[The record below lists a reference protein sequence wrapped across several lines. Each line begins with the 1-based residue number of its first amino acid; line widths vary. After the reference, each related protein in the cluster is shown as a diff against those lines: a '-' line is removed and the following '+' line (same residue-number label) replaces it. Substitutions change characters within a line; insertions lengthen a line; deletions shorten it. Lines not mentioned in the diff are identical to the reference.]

1 MARNENVRNGAA
13 RPVRRKSQTIS
24 KIGFLVCFLMLIYPL
39 IASSWNRYR
48 SSLLA
53 TQYEAAVEEDPEYY
67 VEMLKEARE
76 YNETLAKSVD
86 YVVNE
91 QEHERDEAYESL
103 LDINGVM
110 GYISI
115 PAIQVTEA
123 IYHYS
128 FDSVLEDGVGHIHG
142 SSLPVGAEEGGT
154 VHSMLTGHCGLPT
167 QKFFTDLDKLVEG
180 DLFFLNVCGETFAYE
195 VDEVQVVLPDD
206 VDSLTMDEGEDKVT
220 LVTCTPYG
228 VNSHRLLVTGHRIPY
243 TEETA
248 AEEDRTYLPR
258 LDIGE
263 TLILAVLS
271 VFLLIFFVIF
281 VHDRALAHKRKKRKK
296 EIQAGEGD
304 DHA

>member
-1 MARNENVRNGAA
+1 MATHPAG
-13 RPVRRKSQTIS
+13 RKSQTIS

-39 IASSWNRYR
+39 VASSWNRYR

-67 VEMLKEARE
+67 VEMLEEARE
-76 YNETLAKSVD
+76 YNEALAKSVD

-91 QEHERDEAYESL
+91 QEHEWDEAYESL
-103 LDINGVM
+103 LDINGIM
-110 GYISI
+110 GYINI

-195 VDEVQVVLPDD
+195 VDKIQVVLPDD

-248 AEEDRTYLPR
+248 AEEDRAYLPR

-271 VFLLIFFVIF
+271 IFLVIF
-281 VHDRALAHKRKKRKK
+281 LFLFVKTKIQQHKRKKRMA
-296 EIQAGEGD
+296 QNQPGEGD
-304 DHA
+304 NHA